1 MKYRI
6 RYDPE
11 ALDDVASIPPFHL
24 RRIKTAIEEH
34 LARDPFVPSNRRK
47 PILGLHPPWSESAIP
62 FWQLR
67 VDPYRVFYDEEH
79 DRTVVVRM
87 IRLKARGKRTEEIL

>member
-11 ALDDVASIPPFHL
+11 ALDDIASIHPFHL

-34 LARDPFVPSNRRK
+34 LMREPFVPSARRK
-47 PILGLHPPWSESAIP
+47 AILGLHPPWAETEVP

-67 VDPYRVFYDEEH
+67 VDPYRVFYDEGHE
-79 DRTVVVRM
+79 RTVLVRM
-87 IRLKARGKRTEEIL
+87 IRLKPQGKRTEDIL